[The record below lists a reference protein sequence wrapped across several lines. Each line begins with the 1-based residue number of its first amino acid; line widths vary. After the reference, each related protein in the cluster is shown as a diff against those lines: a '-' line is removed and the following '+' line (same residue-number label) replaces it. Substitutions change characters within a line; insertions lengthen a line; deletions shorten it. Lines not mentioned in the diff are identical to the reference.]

1 MRRQVRIG
9 LIGTGKMARAHGH
22 AYLTA
27 ARFFQLPVEPRL
39 AVVCGSRERAETL
52 ARAFGWEETATDW
65 RCVVERADLDLID
78 VCTPTGSH
86 GEIAAAA
93 VGAGRA
99 VLCEKPL
106 ASSGQQAEAVVRAAA
121 SAGVLGAVVFNYRYV
136 PAIRQARDL
145 IAAGRLGDLRHLEFH
160 FLQDWLTDEAR
171 PMSWRLRAAQGG
183 GVVLD
188 LGSHLVDLVQHLVGP
203 VGRVAAIVGRSIGE
217 RADEQGEPQ
226 PVDVEDHFQ
235 ALVEV
240 AGVPGTLAASR
251 VASGDRCSFGFQI
264 HGSRGSLRWDFQRL
278 NDLELY
284 LEDEPALQG
293 WRRISVTRPGAHPW
307 AEAWWGAGHGL
318 GYEETF
324 VHLMAAV
331 LRRLGGEEAE
341 IPTLEEGLR
350 CQRVLD
356 AMVAAARGRTWAAV

>member
-1 MRRQVRIG
+1 VRRPVRIG
-9 LIGTGKMARAHGH
+9 LIGTGKMARAHGQ

-27 ARFFQLPVEPRL
+27 ARFFELPVEPRL
-39 AVVCGSRERAETL
+39 AVVCGSRERAEAV
-52 ARAFGWEETATDW
+52 ARAFGWEEVAADW
-65 RCVVERADLDLID
+65 RRVVERRDLDLID

-86 GEIAAAA
+86 AEIVVAAA
-93 VGAGRA
+93 GAGRA

-106 ASSGQQAEAVVRAAA
+106 ASSGGEAEAVVRAAA
-121 SAGVLGAVVFNYRYV
+121 AAGVSGAVVFNYRYV

-145 IAAGRLGDLRHLEFH
+145 IAGGRLGELRHLEFH
-160 FLQDWLTDEAR
+160 FLQDWLTDAGR
-171 PMSWRLRAAQGG
+171 PMSWRLRAAEGG

-188 LGSHLVDLVQHLVGP
+188 LGSHLVDLVQYLVGP
-203 VGRVAAIVGRSIGE
+203 VGQVAAILSRSVAE
-217 RADEQGEPQ
+217 RADERGEPQ
-226 PVDVEDHFQ
+226 PVDVEDHFH

-251 VASGDRCSFGFQI
+251 VASGDRCGFGFQI

-284 LEDEPALQG
+284 LDDQPALQG

-307 AEAWWGAGHGL
+307 ADAWWGAGHGL

-324 VHLMAAV
+324 VHLMTAL
-331 LRRLGGEEAE
+331 LRRLGGEQAE
-341 IPTLEEGLR
+341 VPTLEDGLR

-356 AMVAAARGRTWAAV
+356 AMVAAARSRAWVAV